1 MSFLILV
8 SQTQQEHYQ
17 LYQMNTKDN
26 NAPVSPDTPRTPP
39 QGKRFR
45 WWWMYFLLLLL
56 LLYPAFF
63 NIYPTGKEITWQQ
76 FEKEML
82 VRGAVEKIVVI
93 NNEKAEVY
101 IRKELA
107 NDPAFNKVLKPS
119 KEGTISS
126 GPHYY
131 FNIGSVETF
140 EKKMEVAEKTLASTE
155 RVPVTYSTRTNWFW
169 NILGWVL
176 PFVLLF
182 GLWSYWLRRSGG
194 MGTGGSS
201 IFNFGKSTAR
211 LVEKETSHVTFADVA
226 GLEEA
231 EMEVKEIV
239 EFLKSPESFTRLG
252 AKIPKGVILVGP
264 PGTGKTLLA
273 KAVAGEAQVP
283 FFSISGSEFVEMFVG
298 VGASRVRDLF
308 RRAKE
313 KAPSIIFIDEI
324 DAIGRSRGKG
334 AFLSGAND
342 EREST
347 LNQLLT
353 EMDGFGTNSG
363 VIVLAATNRAD
374 MLDPALLRPGRF
386 DRHIYLELPNMKER
400 EEIFKVH
407 LRPLILDDT
416 IDIHFLASQTPG
428 FSGAD
433 IANIC
438 NEAALI
444 AARRKKEKI
453 GTPDFLDAIDR
464 IVAGLEKKSKII
476 SPQEKKIVAYH
487 EAGHA
492 VVSWL
497 LKQVDPLVKVSIIPR
512 GKTLGAAWYLPEE
525 KQLRSESAFTEH
537 LSATLGGRAAEEV
550 IFGEVSSGALDDLE
564 KVTKEAYMMVV
575 YFGFNKKLGNISY
588 YDSTGQRDM
597 GIQKPYSEETGKLID
612 EEVRKLVS
620 EAYAKARELLQQ
632 NKPALI
638 NVAELLL
645 KKEVIFKDDLEA
657 ILGGRDSR
665 SLHPDSSRDREKPGV
680 GSPSLLPRVQ

>member
-1 MSFLILV
+1 MNLKSNSVQPGPPKQPPPVKRMRWWWIYFFLLIMILV
-8 SQTQQEHYQ
+8 SS
-17 LYQMNTKDN
+17 L
-26 NAPVSPDTPRTPP
+26 
-39 QGKRFR
+39 
-45 WWWMYFLLLLL
+45 
-56 LLYPAFF
+56 F
-63 NIYPTGKEITWQQ
+63 NLFSSGKEISWQQ
-76 FEKEML
+76 FEKDIL
-82 VRGAVEKIVVI
+82 SRKAVEKIVVV

-101 IRKELA
+101 IKKELA
-107 NDPAFNKVLKPS
+107 SDSVFKDVFKPVLGK
-119 KEGTISS
+119 GINS
-126 GPHYY
+126 GPHYS
-131 FNIGSVETF
+131 FSIGSVESF
-140 EKKMEVAEKTLASTE
+140 ERKLDEAQKNFSVSEKINVEYVKKS
-155 RVPVTYSTRTNWFW
+155 NWFW
-169 NILGWVL
+169 NIIGWVL
-176 PFVLLF
+176 PFVLIF
-182 GLWSYWLRRSGG
+182 AVWNYFLRRAGG
-194 MGTGGSS
+194 MGTGTGGSS
-201 IFNFGKSTAR
+201 IFNFGRSTAT
-211 LVEKETSHVTFADVA
+211 LIEKEKSNITFEDVA

-231 EMEVKEIV
+231 EMEVREIV
-239 EFLKSPESFTRLG
+239 DFLKNPDSFTRLG

-308 RRAKE
+308 KRAKE
-313 KAPSIIFIDEI
+313 IAPCIVFIDEI

-386 DRHIYLELPNMKER
+386 DRHIYLELPNLKER

-407 LRPLILDDT
+407 LRPLIMDET
-416 IDIHFLASQTPG
+416 IDVHFLAAQTPG

-438 NEAALI
+438 NESALI
-444 AARRKKEKI
+444 AARKKKNKI
-453 GTPDFLDAIDR
+453 SKEDFLDAIDR
-464 IVAGLEKKSKII
+464 VVAGLEKKSKII
-476 SPQEKKIVAYH
+476 SPEEKKIIAYH

-497 LKQVDPLVKVSIIPR
+497 LKHVDPLVKVSVIPR

-525 KQLRSESAFTEH
+525 KQLRSETVFTEH
-537 LSATLGGRAAEEV
+537 LCATLGGRAAEEI

-575 YFGFNKKLGNISY
+575 YYGFNKKLGNISF
-588 YDSTGQRDM
+588 YDSTGQRDT

-612 EEVRKLVS
+612 EEVRKLVND
-620 EAYAKARELLQQ
+620 AYQRTKELLQQ
-632 NKPALI
+632 KKDSLQK
-638 NVAELLL
+638 VAELLL
-645 KKEVIFKDDLEA
+645 KKEVIFKEDLET
-657 ILGGRDSR
+657 ILGKRTG
-665 SLHPDSSRDREKPGV
+665 EK
-680 GSPSLLPRVQ
+680 